1 MTDATGR
8 TPSGGRAA
16 TTLTGYPPAVTV
28 LATDGSLVVDGTRL
42 RASGEQPEERTQN
55 GSGQHRDQ
63 HAARHDPEREAE
75 QQTRDGPDGDGRG
88 AGLPGLQVFA
98 HRVTVAGRRADR
110 RFAVRAD

>member
-42 RASGEQPEERTQN
+42 RASGEQPEERTEN
-55 GSGQHRDQ
+55 GTDQHRDQ
-63 HAARHDPEREAE
+63 DAAHHDPEGKAGE
-75 QQTRDGPDGDGRG
+75 QAGDGPDGDGRG